1 MGATEKVLEEQLRQR
16 LARMGY
22 NLVRSRTR
30 NPRDI
35 TFGGYMI
42 VHAPDGRVMA
52 GRGFGLRLEDVA
64 AWIIAT
70 GPSVTD
76 GA

>member
-30 NPRDI
+30 DPHSI
-35 TFGGYMI
+35 TFDRYMI
-42 VHAPDGRVMA
+42 TDANNGRVMA
-52 GRGFGLRLEDVA
+52 GRGFVLRLEDVA
-64 AWIIAT
+64 VWIMETSA
-70 GPSVTD
+70 D
-76 GA
+76 AA